1 MQLFIQRVY
10 AQDCNLNNNGAIYP
24 ETICA
29 AGECPKRYTS
39 KEKNNVKLLWF
50 SLYFLAVTSTKKS
63 VNGNGLQKSFE
74 KHERQLQS
82 TDDKL
87 NDCLTLL
94 KKSAAA
100 ALRKGRPTTEK

>member
-1 MQLFIQRVY
+1 MLFK
-10 AQDCNLNNNGAIYP
+10 N
-24 ETICA
+24 ICYNM
-29 AGECPKRYTS
+29 P
-39 KEKNNVKLLWF
+39 
-50 SLYFLAVTSTKKS
+50 SLFTLSSLAVTSTKKS